1 MKKEYI
7 IYKLSDA
14 SKEACKIDNELFPM
28 YNVKRGLRN
37 EDGTGVLV
45 GLTKVGNVVGYER
58 LPEGGLKAIP
68 GKLFYR
74 GYDVEDIAHGLI
86 KEKRFGFEEVAY
98 LLLSGKLPDI
108 EELAGFKELICD
120 NMPGS
125 GGTEHHEHPGP

>member
-58 LPEGGLKAIP
+58 LPEGGLKATSSKP
-68 GKLFYR
+68 
-74 GYDVEDIAHGLI
+74 
-86 KEKRFGFEEVAY
+86 KRF
-98 LLLSGKLPDI
+98 S
-108 EELAGFKELICD
+108 LINPCA
-120 NMPGS
+120 MSSTSYPR
-125 GGTEHHEHPGP
+125 